1 MGSLGFP
8 RQREEAVCQCNA
20 YSPNVITCD
29 RDKEGHILPFKFI
42 SLCKVLLPFNHFQGE
57 LLPWGLLSR
66 WMGSSEVRPSSDAC
80 WFVFSHPFSC
90 HERREVQRRWRVV
103 TLSHYSLI
111 LGIGLCL
118 WSLSGCI
125 PHPPFLNNTGTYI
138 HVFRIEVDWSL
149 CSECKC
155 LALGREW
162 QQHKWVKPGG
172 EKVCMPLNP

>member
-1 MGSLGFP
+1 MFLFIYMSGMWASSLCCSVSGMELNADLVRMCTPPFFLTRQAWTALVGSLGFP

-66 WMGSSEVRPSSDAC
+66 WMGSREVRPSSDAC

-90 HERREVQRRWRVV
+90 QERREVQRRVEGRHFEP
-103 TLSHYSLI
+103 LQSH
-111 LGIGLCL
+111 
-118 WSLSGCI
+118 
-125 PHPPFLNNTGTYI
+125 P
-138 HVFRIEVDWSL
+138 R
-149 CSECKC
+149 
-155 LALGREW
+155 
-162 QQHKWVKPGG
+162 Q
-172 EKVCMPLNP
+172 